1 MLIFFFTIYMSR
13 PIQLPNTAEPFL
25 PGEVG
30 GTYALLDR
38 NLIPNCCAT
47 GCKNKVDSIV
57 DYMPFC
63 NQHALRYKMGNDV
76 PIDEIAD
83 STWRAGVAVMFGIP
97 VDAVGS
103 TYVDDPFKNL
113 GSVINPAGRYTVLSD
128 PDSVDGRKYKYIM
141 RPIEPVA
148 VPASVHNLAFPS
160 LFGAPE
166 AGPSRSVGFAEDFDL
181 SLIAANFN
189 LGPSA
194 PASGAVTPK
203 SGTTTPRA
211 GRGFPKSGAIS
222 PGLRSRSVSP
232 GALDRALK
240 LMSNRTAASASESAN
255 QVANVIV
262 QSVPNVDIEQLTR
275 IATQAATQAAME
287 ASSSELNRIGNYLIG
302 AVEKTAAAAQSSS
315 LAVMEAAS
323 AQSSMQRGF
332 FAAEGNV
339 SSGITAEQLGDAINH
354 ASQLAAARAA
364 ENLIAA
370 FESRVQFDP
379 RQIQQ
384 FIDSSTQFAQMA
396 ARIGDDNAQVA
407 RRVEEMQRVSN
418 ENERQKLIALANVT
432 QNQTAVFGRIEN
444 LSKNVAMGNRLAQQ
458 NLEAVDV
465 QTRTLQAE
473 LQSMAANIPTAAQ
486 IGQQVGTNIQVPT
499 AAQIAAAI
507 PAAPVPASAD
517 AIGIAVANRMAQSQM
532 RPPSAA
538 EIVDRMIRENM
549 RPPSAHDIGISV
561 QQAIARAGGVG
572 GGGGGGGPPGRGPGR
587 GGPPAPGGGAPG
599 GGPPG
604 GGPPAG
610 AAPVAAAPAGGPVPM
625 QGIIFANPN
634 NPNPVVPPGG
644 GAMDLEGG
652 PLTQQF
658 VQEFMSRLADMS
670 EQQRKSYVNF
680 MNTIN
685 KQITDIIRKKKP
697 FDEELRQTYYDQLL
711 NQYGFIMGEGY
722 ISNVIDV
729 VFAAQARY
737 HEDWRAGGIGFVR
750 SPAIG
755 VNPYLYPINLPPKPV
770 ALPSRTPRN
779 AVPGTNGAIV
789 HDPMDVDS
797 GPFIE
802 GAGLYGNIKNPT
814 IPPVRVSFDSK
825 ALTDK
830 YICTQKYQGKLRS
843 KKFRSMFEARLFAM
857 SGGFYSD
864 ELAKTRQASYQRPQN
879 RLRVIPN
886 ITR

>member
-1 MLIFFFTIYMSR
+1 MKEKKIKDLMLIFFFTIYMSSSSR
-13 PIQLPNTAEPFL
+13 PIQAERPLQYPNTAEPFL

-30 GTYALLDR
+30 GTYALLDL

-83 STWRAGVAVMFGIP
+83 NTWRAGVAVMFGIP
-97 VDAVGS
+97 INAVGS

-128 PDSVDGRKYKYIM
+128 PMSVDGRKYKYIT
-141 RPIEPVA
+141 RPTEPMA
-148 VPASVHNLAFPS
+148 VPASAYNLAFPS
-160 LFGAPE
+160 VSGAPE
-166 AGPSRSVGFAEDFDL
+166 AGPSRSVGFANETFFDL
-181 SLIAANFN
+181 TSIAANFN

-203 SGTTTPRA
+203 SGTATPRA

-222 PGLRSRSVSP
+222 PRLRSRSVSP
-232 GALDRALK
+232 GALNRALT
-240 LMSNRTAASASESAN
+240 LMANRTAVSASDSAN
-255 QVANVIV
+255 QVSNVIV

-275 IATQAATQAAME
+275 IATQAATEAAME
-287 ASSSELNRIGNYLIG
+287 ASSTELSRIGNYLIG

-323 AQSSMQRGF
+323 AQSSIQRGF
-332 FAAEGNV
+332 AAAQGNV
-339 SSGITAEQLGDAINH
+339 SSGITAEQLDAAINH

-444 LSKNVAMGNRLAQQ
+444 LSKNIAMGNRLAQQ

-473 LQSMAANIPTAAQ
+473 LQGMAANIPTAAQ
-486 IGQQVGTNIQVPT
+486 IGQQVGANIQVPT

-561 QQAIARAGGVG
+561 QQAIARAGG
-572 GGGGGGGPPGRGPGR
+572 GGGGGGPPGR

-685 KQITDIIRKKKP
+685 KQIT
-697 FDEELRQTYYDQLL
+697 
-711 NQYGFIMGEGY
+711 
-722 ISNVIDV
+722 
-729 VFAAQARY
+729 
-737 HEDWRAGGIGFVR
+737 
-750 SPAIG
+750 
-755 VNPYLYPINLPPKPV
+755 
-770 ALPSRTPRN
+770 
-779 AVPGTNGAIV
+779 
-789 HDPMDVDS
+789 
-797 GPFIE
+797 
-802 GAGLYGNIKNPT
+802 
-814 IPPVRVSFDSK
+814 
-825 ALTDK
+825 
-830 YICTQKYQGKLRS
+830 
-843 KKFRSMFEARLFAM
+843 
-857 SGGFYSD
+857 
-864 ELAKTRQASYQRPQN
+864 
-879 RLRVIPN
+879 
-886 ITR
+886 